1 MKKLLGML
9 LVVVLILST
18 FVSCDG
24 IFNYLN
30 EFVKNEELDEGLN
43 VPRYIPV
50 KAEITSSY
58 GTASVVLD
66 FGENGLLSKQT
77 SFIENEEFE
86 TIEFFYNSSN
96 KLTNFVQERNGKVCS
111 TSTYSYGSNGLVSKV
126 TLPDGVAYNY
136 VYDSEN
142 RLKEMHFTFN
152 GSTLSSEY
160 YSYDENGLMT
170 EHVTSSKSYSI
181 VKTYSY
187 DSKGRMLRCEYKDEE
202 GYTYTYDSNGNLIQ
216 VFGIC
221 VPLPPGI
228 GGYCTYDLTYDANGN
243 LEKVTITHTEGDV
256 YVCTF
261 EYIEGTPSFDAEI
274 NKFASVAA
282 LFSSVTGV
290 LSLSCENPS

>member
-77 SFIENEEFE
+77 SFIENNEFE

-96 KLTNFVQERNGKVCS
+96 KLTNFVQERNGKVYS

-170 EHVTSSKSYSI
+170 EHVTSSKPYSI

-187 DSKGRMLRCEYKDEE
+187 DSNGKIQCIDVDGEK
-202 GYTYTYDSNGNLIQ
+202 YTFTYDTNGNLIK
-216 VFGIC
+216 VYGIC
-221 VPLPPGI
+221 VPLPPEN
-228 GGYCTYDLTYDANGN
+228 GGYCTYDLTYDTNGN
-243 LEKVTITHTEGDV
+243 LEKVTITHTNGEV

-261 EYIEGTPSFDAEI
+261 EYKEGTPSFDVEI
-274 NKFASVAA
+274 NKFASVPA

-290 LSLSCENPS
+290 LSLSWKNPS